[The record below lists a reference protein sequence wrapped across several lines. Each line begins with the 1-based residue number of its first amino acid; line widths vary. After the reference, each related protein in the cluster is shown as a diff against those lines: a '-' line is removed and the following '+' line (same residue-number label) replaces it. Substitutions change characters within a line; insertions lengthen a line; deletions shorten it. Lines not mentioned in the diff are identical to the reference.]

1 MEAWPFQ
8 RAGTGEFR
16 HRTSDP
22 GRAIIGRQ
30 KGVLNALAQREE
42 AMSFSSR
49 DSLLKSLKSTAS
61 ARFIAASRL
70 EARDRRL
77 TRVTAITSAYV
88 ILLTIFP
95 YFVRLPSSVSDIFN
109 LITVGLSVVIL
120 VSSLLQYSSGDI
132 VNVEQHHRS
141 ALEINEQRR
150 LLLLLPEEAPDAAL
164 MPFAER
170 YNGILQKYSVN
181 HSEIDFQ
188 KYQTDRPEEY
198 AWMTRAQ
205 RAWITTKLFFA
216 NQIPNIVLFSITG
229 TMVWLVAFY
238 AYPKRAIAHA
248 MMQLI

>member
-1 MEAWPFQ
+1 
-8 RAGTGEFR
+8 
-16 HRTSDP
+16 
-22 GRAIIGRQ
+22 
-30 KGVLNALAQREE
+30 
-42 AMSFSSR
+42 MSSSR

-77 TRVTAITSAYV
+77 TRVTAFTSAYV
-88 ILLTIFP
+88 ILLTVFP

-132 VNVEQHHRS
+132 VNAEQHHRS

-150 LLLLLPEEAPDAAL
+150 LLLLQPEATPDVEL
-164 MPFAER
+164 TPFAER
-170 YNGILQKYSVN
+170 YSAILQKYSVN

-188 KYQTDRPEEY
+188 KYQTERPEEFE
-198 AWMTRAQ
+198 WMTPGQ
-205 RAWITTKLFFA
+205 RAWITTKLFFV

-229 TMVWLVAFY
+229 TMIWLVAFY

-248 MMQLI
+248 LTQLL